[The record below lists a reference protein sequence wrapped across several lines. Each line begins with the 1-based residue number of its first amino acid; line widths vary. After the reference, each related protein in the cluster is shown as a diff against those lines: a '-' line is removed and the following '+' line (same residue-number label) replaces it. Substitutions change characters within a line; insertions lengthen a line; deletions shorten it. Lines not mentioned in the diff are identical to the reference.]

1 MAEHSL
7 SGLEPRQVFDYFY
20 QITQIPRP
28 SKKEEKIRAYIIE
41 TAKKL
46 NREIQEDAT
55 GNIVVRKP
63 AAAGLESAPIVV
75 LQGHLDMVCEKNK
88 DVVMDFDNDPI
99 RPRVD
104 GDWVKATG
112 TTLGADNGIA
122 VATMLAILSDDS
134 LVHGPLE
141 MLFTIDE
148 ETGLTGATHLDPKIL
163 KARCLINLDSEEEGV
178 LFVGC
183 AGAKDATIT
192 FPVKWKDTH
201 AGVTALQIK
210 VEGAMGG
217 HSGLDIHLGRAN
229 AIKILVR
236 ILWSL
241 HRSYGFRLAHLH
253 GGSKRNAI
261 PREAEAVLTVSTED
275 VTSLKKDFQRLQKAI
290 KPVYHST
297 DPYLKITLS
306 ETPAEKLH
314 VMKKS
319 QTGVLINLL
328 NGLPHGVMAMS
339 RALPGLV
346 ETSVNLATIEC
357 THTSILI
364 GSNQRSFIETEKDAL
379 VDRVRAIAELAGAEM
394 TQSEGYPG
402 WKPDMNSKLLGIAK
416 TTFQEMYGKEPHVT
430 AIHAGLECGIIGEK
444 FSGMEMISFGPTI
457 QGAHSPDEGLFIPSV
472 KPFYET
478 TLKMLEKIA
487 RV

>member
-20 QITQIPRP
+20 QITQVPRP
-28 SKKEEKIRAYIIE
+28 SKKEEKIRTYIIE

-46 NREIQEDAT
+46 NREIQEDTT
-55 GNIVVRKP
+55 GNIVVRK
-63 AAAGLESAPIVV
+63 AASAGLENAPAVV

-88 DVVMDFDNDPI
+88 DVTMDFDKDPI

-104 GDWVKATG
+104 GEWIKATG

-148 ETGLTGATHLDPKIL
+148 ETGLTGATHLDPKML
-163 KARCLINLDSEEEGV
+163 KGRRLINLDSEEEGV

-192 FPVKWKDTH
+192 FPVKWKDVH
-201 AGVTALQIK
+201 DGMTALQIK
-210 VEGAMGG
+210 VEGAVGG

-229 AIKILVR
+229 AIKILAR

-241 HRSYGFRLAHLH
+241 HRSYSFRLSHLH

-261 PREAEAVLTVSTED
+261 PREAEAVLAISNED
-275 VTSLKKDFQRLQKAI
+275 VASFKKDFQRLQKAI

-297 DPYLKITLS
+297 DPHLKMTLT
-306 ETPAEKLH
+306 ETSTEKPH

-319 QTGVLINLL
+319 QTAVLINLL
-328 NGLPHGVMAMS
+328 HALPHGVMAMS
-339 RALPGLV
+339 KELSGLV
-346 ETSVNLATIEC
+346 ETSVNLATIEM

-379 VDRVRAIAELAGAEM
+379 VDRVRATAELAGAEM

-402 WKPDMNSKLLGIAK
+402 WKPDMKSKVLGIAK
-416 TTFQEMYGKEPHVT
+416 TTFQAMYGKEPHVT

-457 QGAHSPDEGLFIPSV
+457 QGAHSPDESLFIPSV
-472 KPFYET
+472 KPFYEA
-478 TLKMLEKIA
+478 TLKMLEKLA
-487 RV
+487 QG